1 MLLWRI
7 STTNRDVFSFLK
19 LWSLYPAT
27 LGQAIPSAFGQL
39 RLALTI
45 LESLWKRR
53 NGLLGAQYNKEKK
66 QFLNLFK
73 HELHKLDGILDCA
86 DEINLILQEMGSKY
100 RVGELEFEQDVIE
113 SYFKVIKLRLTFTPG
128 KDYCRIKLRTL
139 IGSFGYKRRTAA
151 LVEYI
156 NRTINSLGLKTFLRG
171 WEQL

>member
-1 MLLWRI
+1 VKYLY
-7 STTNRDVFSFLK
+7 TPFDVAVYIK
-19 LWSLYPAT
+19 T
-27 LGQAIPSAFGQL
+27 EN
-39 RLALTI
+39 LTIKEEYII

-171 WEQL
+171 WEQCDIGEVSLDKVIIIRLK